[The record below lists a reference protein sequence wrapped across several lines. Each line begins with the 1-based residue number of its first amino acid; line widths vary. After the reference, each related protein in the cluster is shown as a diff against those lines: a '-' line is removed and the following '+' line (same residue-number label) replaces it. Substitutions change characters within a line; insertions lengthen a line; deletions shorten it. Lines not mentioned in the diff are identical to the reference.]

1 MKVYKLERDG
11 NDLMYKGIK
20 IKIEK
25 EHKNGPERYENV
37 YIIDGI
43 FPGIR
48 SKSIFELCRLIE
60 KGEINGRKSETCA
73 G

>member
-1 MKVYKLERDG
+1 MITY
-11 NDLMYKGIK
+11 
-20 IKIEK
+20 KIEK
-25 EHKNGPERYENV
+25 HGEDLVYKGVTIQVIKEHKGGRERFENTYV
-37 YIIDGI
+37 IAGVS
-43 FPGIR
+43 PAVT